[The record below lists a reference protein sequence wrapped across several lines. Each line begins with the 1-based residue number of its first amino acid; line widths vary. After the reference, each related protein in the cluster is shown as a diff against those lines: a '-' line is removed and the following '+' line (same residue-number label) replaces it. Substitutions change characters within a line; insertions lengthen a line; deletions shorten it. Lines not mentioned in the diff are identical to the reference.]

1 MGNDKDK
8 KGQNQELKTTRN
20 IAYALLISY
29 GASLILIGIVA
40 AFFTKSPEEAED
52 WLDLFKSGFL
62 ILGGG
67 LTTVI
72 GYYFGSRGAQA
83 AEERSAQAVQ
93 EAQMAITEAETER
106 ARALDLQEPLAPQD
120 VEEGLD
126 LPQPT

>member
-8 KGQNQELKTTRN
+8 KVEDPELKTTRY
-20 IAYALLISY
+20 IAYALLASY
-29 GASLILIGIVA
+29 GAALILIGIVA
-40 AFFTKSPEEAED
+40 AFFKESPEEAAD

-67 LTTVI
+67 LTTII

-83 AEERSAQAVQ
+83 AEEGRAQAEQ
-93 EAQMAITEAETER
+93 KAQKAKDDAKEVEER
-106 ARALDLQEPLAPQD
+106 ALRLVEPLAPQD

-126 LPQPT
+126 LPPQP